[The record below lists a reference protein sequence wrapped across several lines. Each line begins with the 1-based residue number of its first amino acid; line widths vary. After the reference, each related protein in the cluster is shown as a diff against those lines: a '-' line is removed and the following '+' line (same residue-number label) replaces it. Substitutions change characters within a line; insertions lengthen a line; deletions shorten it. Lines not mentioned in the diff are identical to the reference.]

1 MHNTPPTRSR
11 LWKGSASRSTERS
24 DAHDTTLRLQRD
36 AFGSAGWR
44 ETDNNEIS
52 FASFEETV
60 RPLRKTKRGDDDET
74 TMAKEQIRVASSY
87 GTPTIHSRSPR
98 SPTADRH
105 TAPTSLPV
113 PRVNCTSTTSDHLL
127 STPRSTNK
135 TTSQPLS
142 PHLGS
147 RLSGLALNAG
157 RWLALANMFRAIWT
171 MCRSSA
177 PSGRVCIG

>member
-74 TMAKEQIRVASSY
+74 TMAKEQIRLMSSY
-87 GTPTIHSRSPR
+87 THNTL
-98 SPTADRH
+98 
-105 TAPTSLPV
+105 SLA
-113 PRVNCTSTTSDHLL
+113 S
-127 STPRSTNK
+127 
-135 TTSQPLS
+135 
-142 PHLGS
+142 
-147 RLSGLALNAG
+147 
-157 RWLALANMFRAIWT
+157 LANRRPTHRANLPT
-171 MCRSSA
+171 T
-177 PSGRVCIG
+177 RVCTLFFPGTHVEVGR